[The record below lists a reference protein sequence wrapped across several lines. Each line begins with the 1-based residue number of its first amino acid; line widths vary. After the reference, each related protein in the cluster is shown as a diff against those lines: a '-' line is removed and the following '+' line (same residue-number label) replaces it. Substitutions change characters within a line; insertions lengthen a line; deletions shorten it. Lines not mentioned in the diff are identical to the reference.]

1 MKFLESFRKL
11 FGKKAKEEEKEERVE
26 QVQKV
31 AGQNLNAK
39 IQADIRK
46 EKEKKKLTIED
57 IDKANEEAKEK
68 VMRELIEK
76 KRREQE
82 KADEAKKRHKT
93 LSTNF

>member
-1 MKFLESFRKL
+1 MKFLDSFRKL
-11 FGKKAKEEEKEERVE
+11 FSKKAKEEEKEERVE

-68 VMRELIEK
+68 EMRVLIEK

-82 KADEAKKRHKT
+82 KADMVKKQNKT
-93 LSTNF
+93 LSSNF

>member
-1 MKFLESFRKL
+1 MKFLDSFRKL
-11 FGKKAKEEEKEERVE
+11 FSKKAKEEEKEERVE

-68 VMRELIEK
+68 EMRVLIEK

-82 KADEAKKRHKT
+82 KEDMVKKQNKT
-93 LSTNF
+93 LSSNF

>member
-1 MKFLESFRKL
+1 MKFLDAFRKL
-11 FGKKAKEEEKEERVE
+11 FSKKAKEEEKEERVE

-68 VMRELIEK
+68 EMRVLIEK

-82 KADEAKKRHKT
+82 KEDMVKKQNKT
-93 LSTNF
+93 LSSNF